1 MPELRAALE
10 ASGFRDVMS
19 YVASGN
25 VVLRSQASESR
36 VVQRVHAVIE
46 SRFGLDISVVVRSA
60 AEMAALVERDPLAG
74 VAFDPKRHLVTFL
87 SGKPPAEVVEA
98 LRRVA
103 GPQEQVV
110 VAGREIHSWHPAG
123 FSPSPLWG
131 RLAAKSLGVTA
142 TSRNWSTVTALLAMA
157 EGKADR

>member
-10 ASGFRDVMS
+10 TSGFQDVTS

-36 VVQRVHAVIE
+36 VVQRVHAIVE
-46 SRFGLDISVVVRSA
+46 SRFGLDIAVVVRSA
-60 AEMAALVERDPLAG
+60 AEMAALVKSDPLAG
-74 VAFDPKRHLVTFL
+74 VAVDPKRHLVTFL
-87 SGKPPAEVVEA
+87 SDKPPAHVVEA
-98 LRRVA
+98 LRRA
-103 GPQEQVV
+103 AASHEQVAV
-110 VAGREIHSWHPAG
+110 FGREIHSWHPAG
-123 FSPSPLWG
+123 FARSPLWG
-131 RLAAKSLGVTA
+131 RLAARSLGVTA